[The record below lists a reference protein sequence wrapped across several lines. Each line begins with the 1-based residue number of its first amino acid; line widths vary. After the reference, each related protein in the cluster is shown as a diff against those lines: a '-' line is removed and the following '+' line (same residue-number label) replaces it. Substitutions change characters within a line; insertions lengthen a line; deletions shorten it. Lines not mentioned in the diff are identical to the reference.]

1 VLALPFFITT
11 LRDQA
16 KMPVSRELP
25 ASIVLAAVFFI
36 AILATLGVALVA
48 LFRRGDHGDTL
59 LRALTIRV
67 GLSVLF
73 FLLLLLGWYL
83 GILEPHGLGS

>member
-1 VLALPFFITT
+1 MVAAIFF
-11 LRDQA
+11 
-16 KMPVSRELP
+16 V
-25 ASIVLAAVFFI
+25 

-48 LFRRGDHGDTL
+48 LFRKGDDGRTL
-59 LRALTIRV
+59 VRALTIRV

>member
-1 VLALPFFITT
+1 VIAAIFF
-11 LRDQA
+11 
-16 KMPVSRELP
+16 V
-25 ASIVLAAVFFI
+25 
-36 AILATLGVALVA
+36 AILASLGVALVA
-48 LFRRGDHGDTL
+48 LFRRSDGSQTL
-59 LRALTIRV
+59 LKALTVRV

>member
-1 VLALPFFITT
+1 MRRLEATSASLVAATLFF
-11 LRDQA
+11 
-16 KMPVSRELP
+16 V
-25 ASIVLAAVFFI
+25 
-36 AILATLGVALVA
+36 AILASLGLALLA
-48 LFRRGDHGDTL
+48 LFRLRGSEQTL

-83 GILEPHGLGS
+83 GVLEPHGLVR

>member
-1 VLALPFFITT
+1 VLATLFF
-11 LRDQA
+11 
-16 KMPVSRELP
+16 V
-25 ASIVLAAVFFI
+25 
-36 AILATLGVALVA
+36 AILASLGVALVA
-48 LFRRGDHGDTL
+48 LFRGQRSEQTL

-83 GILEPHGLGS
+83 GVLEPHGLGR